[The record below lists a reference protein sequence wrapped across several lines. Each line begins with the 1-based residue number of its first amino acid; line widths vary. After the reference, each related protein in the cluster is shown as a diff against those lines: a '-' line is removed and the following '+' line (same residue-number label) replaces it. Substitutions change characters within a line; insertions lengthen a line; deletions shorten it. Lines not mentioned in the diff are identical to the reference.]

1 MNNPNPSQAP
11 QDNYQSHREFG
22 RDLSNTA
29 GGSAAQHTQLH
40 GHQLMVHPILSTKA
54 AAATNTGN
62 NISIFKNFIS
72 QYQSSNGAAA
82 P

>member
-1 MNNPNPSQAP
+1 MNNPNAQAP
-11 QDNYQSHREFG
+11 QGDNYQSHREFG
-22 RDLSNTA
+22 RDLSNT
-29 GGSAAQHTQLH
+29 GAQHTQLH

-54 AAATNTGN
+54 AAANTGNSGN

-72 QYQSSNGAAA
+72 QYQSNGSAAA

>member
-1 MNNPNPSQAP
+1 
-11 QDNYQSHREFG
+11 
-22 RDLSNTA
+22 
-29 GGSAAQHTQLH
+29 
-40 GHQLMVHPILSTKA
+40 MVHPILSTKA

-82 P
+82 RTVVQRHKKTMTSPLPLIIPEGQEQQVLQATELRVSLLQALK